1 MLFAKIAQI
10 EMKYN
15 SENTSDASSVH
26 LEGNFLFLLS
36 FFVARN
42 RHFWPMRNYFFLLVA
57 KRSIVTLFYMF
68 YQLFSKPSNNRLL
81 FCNWLVIKD
90 FYFLEQF
97 FETVLW
103 TNQ

>member
-10 EMKYN
+10 EMEYN

-26 LEGNFLFLLS
+26 LKGNFLFLLS
-36 FFVARN
+36 FFAARN
-42 RHFWPMRNYFFLLVA
+42 RHFWPMRNYLFLLVA
-57 KRSIVTLFYMF
+57 KRCIATLFCMF
-68 YQLFSKPSNNRLL
+68 SQLFLKSSNNRLL
-81 FCNWLVIKD
+81 FCNWLVIID

-97 FETVLW
+97 FEKVLW